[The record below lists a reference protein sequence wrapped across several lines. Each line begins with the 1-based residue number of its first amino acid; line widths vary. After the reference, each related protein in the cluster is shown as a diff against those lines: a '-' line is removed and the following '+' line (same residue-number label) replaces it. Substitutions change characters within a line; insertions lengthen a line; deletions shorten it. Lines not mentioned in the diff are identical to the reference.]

1 MLSTKYLRQSMMD
14 LSKFIYH
21 KENVFSEEFCD
32 QLLELFDKREKE
44 NEVYVGSMAGGIDF
58 GIKNTT
64 EINLYDYPEIVTQE
78 NFFGVIN
85 HHLSDH
91 YLNNLP
97 YRYYFDGDVKI
108 FPGSVAYETCQIQK
122 YKKGEGHYES
132 WHVEIENLKSCNRT
146 FSMIV
151 YLNDVYLGGETGFL
165 YPQMK
170 IKPTKGA
177 LVIFPSAFPFVH
189 CGFKP
194 ISNDKY
200 IIATWLIYTD

>member
-1 MLSTKYLRQSMMD
+1 MD

-32 QLLELFDKREKE
+32 ALIDLFDKKEKE
-44 NEVYVGSMAGGIDF
+44 DGVHVGSMMGGVNLDV
-58 GIKNTT
+58 KNTT
-64 EINLYDYPEIVTQE
+64 EINLYDYPELVNHE
-78 NFFGVIN
+78 NFFNVIN
-85 HHLSDH
+85 KHLSDH
-91 YLNNLP
+91 FLNNLP
-97 YRYYFDGDVKI
+97 YRYSFDSNIKL
-108 FPGSVAYETCQIQK
+108 FPGHSSYETCQIQK

-132 WHVEIENLKSCNRT
+132 WHVEVENLKSAGRS

-151 YLNDVYLGGETGFL
+151 YLNDVYQGGETGFL
-165 YPQMK
+165 YPQLK

-200 IIATWLIYTD
+200 IIATWLIYLD

>member
-1 MLSTKYLRQSMMD
+1 MD

-21 KENVFSEEFCD
+21 KEKVFSDEFCD
-32 QLLELFDKREKE
+32 QLINLFDEKEKE
-44 NEVYVGSMAGGIDF
+44 NQVSVGSMAGGLDLT
-58 GIKNTT
+58 IKNTT
-64 EINLYDYPEIVTQE
+64 EINLYDFPELVDHK

-85 HHLSDH
+85 KHLSDH
-91 YLNNLP
+91 FLNNLP
-97 YRYYFDGDVKI
+97 FRYYFDGNEKI
-108 FPGSVAYETCQIQK
+108 FPGNTTYETCQIQK

-132 WHVEIENLKSCNRT
+132 WHIEIENLKSAPRV

-151 YLNDVYLGGETGFL
+151 YLNDVEEGGETGFL
-165 YPQMK
+165 YPEMK

-177 LVIFPSAFPFVH
+177 LVIFPSAYPFVH

-200 IIATWLIYTD
+200 IVATWLIYTD